1 MTASDSSIWP
11 EHGVTPLTPGWRFVS
26 IGLEGD
32 SVDIG
37 GGMNPWDAEWVS
49 TYRRIVVAHPQY
61 PRERHTMFTYEVA
74 GSDPPV
80 VFAAGEYSNGVYGF
94 YVPDDAAPDE

>member
-37 GGMNPWDAEWVS
+37 GGMNPWDAE
-49 TYRRIVVAHPQY
+49 
-61 PRERHTMFTYEVA
+61 
-74 GSDPPV
+74 
-80 VFAAGEYSNGVYGF
+80 
-94 YVPDDAAPDE
+94 